1 VCCNRLGAEETEQTT
16 NKIRSCKDD
25 KTSTRIIKSGE
36 RDVRYGVRKE
46 VVVTERVCVC
56 CGDG

>member
-36 RDVRYGVRKE
+36 RDVRY
-46 VVVTERVCVC
+46 VVTERVCVC